1 MLLPLRH
8 KFSTILASFAMLTF
22 KFKTLVKFCVCYV
35 LLCVYIMGYH
45 RYKPIIFHAYLL
57 TTATSKQ
64 QSLSSVSKVAVVER
78 FDCISV
84 EEFRIFRSN
93 IVSIDNCSFA
103 IVIMNIFNGL
113 RLEVLWGGPQ
123 NVRDGRREGIGR
135 IFWDLN
141 GVGVV
146 KEG

>member
-1 MLLPLRH
+1 
-8 KFSTILASFAMLTF
+8 
-22 KFKTLVKFCVCYV
+22 
-35 LLCVYIMGYH
+35 MGYH
-45 RYKPIIFHAYLL
+45 RHKPIIFHSYLL

-64 QSLSSVSKVAVVER
+64 QSLSSVPKVAVVER

-113 RLEVLWGGPQ
+113 RLEVLWGRPQ

-141 GVGVV
+141 GVDLV

>member
-1 MLLPLRH
+1 MYCCECTLWDTIGINLSYFTLISLQRPPLNNGHFLLSP
-8 KFSTILASFAMLTF
+8 
-22 KFKTLVKFCVCYV
+22 
-35 LLCVYIMGYH
+35 
-45 RYKPIIFHAYLL
+45 
-57 TTATSKQ
+57 
-64 QSLSSVSKVAVVER
+64 SVPKVAVVER

-93 IVSIDNCSFA
+93 IFSIDNCSFA
-103 IVIMNIFNGL
+103 MVIMNIFNGL
-113 RLEVLWGGPQ
+113 RLEVLWEGPE